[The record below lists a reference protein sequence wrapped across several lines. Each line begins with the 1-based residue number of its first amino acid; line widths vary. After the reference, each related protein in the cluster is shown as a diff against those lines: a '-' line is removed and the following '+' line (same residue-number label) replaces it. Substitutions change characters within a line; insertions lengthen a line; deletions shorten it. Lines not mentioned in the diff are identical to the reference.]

1 MDQRL
6 SVDWKVNVRAS
17 PAQAEWRIGAL
28 GAELGIT
35 PKTIRY
41 YGQVGLLPDLRRTP
55 AGYRVYG
62 TAERDRLRF
71 ILKAKDVG
79 LTLDEIR
86 GVLGLRRGGA
96 RPCARVL
103 ELLDRKLAA
112 VEDQLRAL
120 GEYRDELIELRRD
133 AQHTSH
139 AAARVCAIIEQ
150 HESARPDAA
159 RKAVAVLSHQPTS
172 RRPA

>member
-1 MDQRL
+1 M
-6 SVDWKVNVRAS
+6 RAS
-17 PAQAEWRIGAL
+17 AAQAEWRIGEL
-28 GAELGIT
+28 GAEFGIN

-41 YGQVGLLPDLRRTP
+41 YGQFGLLPAPRRTP

-62 TAERDRLRF
+62 TTERDRLRF

-86 GVLGLRRGGA
+86 AVLGLRRDGEQ
-96 RPCARVL
+96 PCARVL
-103 ELLDRKLAA
+103 DLLDRKLAA

-120 GEYRDELIELRRD
+120 GECRDELLELRRE
-133 AQHTSH
+133 AERTRH
-139 AAARVCAIIEQ
+139 AAACVCGIIEQ
-150 HESARPDAA
+150 HESAHPDAA
-159 RKAVAVLSHQPTS
+159 RKAFAVLSHQPTS

>member
-6 SVDWKVNVRAS
+6 SVDWKVTVS
-17 PAQAEWRIGAL
+17 TPAARAEWRIG
-28 GAELGIT
+28 ELGVEFGIKRT
-35 PKTIRY
+35 TIRY
-41 YGQVGLLPDLRRTP
+41 YGQVGLLPAPRRTP

-71 ILKAKDVG
+71 ILKAKNVG

-86 GVLGLRRGGA
+86 AVLGLRRD
-96 RPCARVL
+96 REQPCARVL
-103 ELLDRKLAA
+103 DLLDRKLAA

-120 GEYRDELIELRRD
+120 GECREELLGLRRD
-133 AQHTSH
+133 AERTRH
-139 AAARVCAIIEQ
+139 AAACVCGIIEQ
-150 HESARPDAA
+150 HESAHPAA
-159 RKAVAVLSHQPTS
+159 VRKAFAVLSGPPAS

>member
-1 MDQRL
+1 M
-6 SVDWKVNVRAS
+6 RAS
-17 PAQAEWRIGAL
+17 APRAEWRIGEL
-28 GAELGIT
+28 SAEFGVN

-41 YGQVGLLPDLRRTP
+41 YGQFGLLPAPRRTP

-86 GVLGLRRGGA
+86 ALVGVRRGGERPCAEVLDLLDRKVAALEDRLRALAECRDELLGLRREA
-96 RPCARVL
+96 ERTR
-103 ELLDRKLAA
+103 
-112 VEDQLRAL
+112 
-120 GEYRDELIELRRD
+120 
-133 AQHTSH
+133 H
-139 AAARVCAIIEQ
+139 AAACVCGIIEQ
-150 HESARPDAA
+150 HESAHPDAA
-159 RKAVAVLSHQPTS
+159 RKAFAVFSHQPRS